1 MSDLIKYA
9 IIFGI
14 IYLNLPGIFHLV
26 RNFAN
31 QEVIIR
37 RDDGW
42 DWRSPPYLQNRYLP
56 TVN

>member
-1 MSDLIKYA
+1 MSDLLTIA
-9 IIFGI
+9 ILLAV
-14 IYLNLPGIFHLV
+14 IYYLYQNKQSSK
-26 RNFAN
+26 

-56 TVN
+56 TEN

>member
-1 MSDLIKYA
+1 MCDLIKIILALA
-9 IIFGI
+9 ILY
-14 IYLNLPGIFHLV
+14 YLYQNS
-26 RNFAN
+26 NMN
-31 QEVIIR
+31 TNKQEVIVL

>member
-14 IYLNLPGIFHLV
+14 IYYIYQNSRTTKQTVIV
-26 RNFAN
+26 TRNDNGMNF
-31 QEVIIR
+31 
-37 RDDGW
+37 

>member
-1 MSDLIKYA
+1 MSDLIKYG

-14 IYLNLPGIFHLV
+14 IYYIYQNSQT
-26 RNFAN
+26 AK